1 MGYIDFSFPFIPIH
15 SHSFPF
21 ISIEPHSSPFMKP
34 FNFVIHQRGV
44 AEPLVHS
51 VLWVRCAQ
59 RRGRA
64 ASGGLIEQRGTEDLQ
79 RHFSV
84 VFD

>member
-1 MGYIDFSFPFIPIH
+1 
-15 SHSFPF
+15 
-21 ISIEPHSSPFMKP
+21 MKP
-34 FNFVIHQRGV
+34 FNFVSHQRVV

-51 VLWVRCAQ
+51 VPWVRCAQ

>member
-1 MGYIDFSFPFIPIH
+1 MN
-15 SHSFPF
+15 
-21 ISIEPHSSPFMKP
+21 P
-34 FNFVIHQRGV
+34 FNFVSHQRAV

-51 VLWVRCAQ
+51 VPWARCAQ

-64 ASGGLIEQRGTEDLQ
+64 ASGGLIEQHGTEDLQ

-84 VFD
+84 MFD